1 DIPNTIVDRGSRP
14 RLAGL
19 IGSELLSY
27 YAVTI
32 DYSRRTMTLH
42 PRGFRPS
49 SAKFSL
55 PLTLA
60 VSTDGLSHPSIS
72 AELDG
77 VAGNFIV
84 DTGSGGQIL
93 VSERFQQEHRPLA
106 GIGTVLHFLT
116 AGGIGGPAHIS
127 MGFGK
132 ELGIGSFV
140 APQPIVEGID
150 SGSSPRGR
158 FNIPDYGGVIGNAF
172 LSNF

>member
-1 DIPNTIVDRGSRP
+1 METINVDRISIGCATLDHQKVGVTEMQNTLVDRGSRP

-32 DYSRRTMTLH
+32 DYTRRTLTLR
-42 PRGFRPS
+42 PRGYRPS

-60 VSTDGLSHPSIS
+60 VLTDGLSHPSIS
-72 AELDG
+72 AQPDG
-77 VAGNFIV
+77 VAGNFSV

-93 VSERFQQEHRPLA
+93 VSEKFQQGHQPFAR
-106 GIGTVLHFLT
+106 IGTVLHFMT
-116 AGGIGGPAHIS
+116 AGGIGGATEIG

-132 ELGIGSFV
+132 
-140 APQPIVEGID
+140 
-150 SGSSPRGR
+150 
-158 FNIPDYGGVIGNAF
+158 
-172 LSNF
+172 